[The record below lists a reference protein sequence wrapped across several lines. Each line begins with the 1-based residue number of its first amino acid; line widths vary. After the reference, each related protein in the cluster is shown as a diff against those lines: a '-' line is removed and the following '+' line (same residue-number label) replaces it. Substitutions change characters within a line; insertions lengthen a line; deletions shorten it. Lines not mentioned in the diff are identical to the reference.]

1 MWTPARR
8 RLLLVLLVG
17 ALAAAVLAPGAL
29 AKGVTGLTVCG
40 QDGCVDRTKLVAAAL
55 ADPDSRL
62 GYDVMQGEF
71 TVADPGPAR
80 FVRFRQHIGHDG
92 EDIGSVKTVYFPDL
106 GIQLFEDGT
115 YHSISA
121 ASRPTLDRLV
131 AGIRP
136 FPASALGV
144 RHVQDAAPAA
154 DVTPAA
160 AAPSDGGGG
169 ASGGGGP
176 SAAAWIGAAAAAGVG
191 LFIMMAL
198 WRRRGRPATG

>member
-1 MWTPARR
+1 MWTVAR
-8 RLLLVLLVG
+8 RLLLAVLAGVLAA
-17 ALAAAVLAPGAL
+17 ALAAPAAP

-40 QDGCVDRTKLVAAAL
+40 QDGCVDRTRLVHAAL
-55 ADPDSRL
+55 ADPDGQL
-62 GYDVMQGEF
+62 GYDLMQGDA

-92 EDIGSVKTVYFPDL
+92 EDVGSVKTVYFPDL

-115 YHSISA
+115 YHRISA
-121 ASRPTLDRLV
+121 ASRPALDRLV
-131 AGIRP
+131 AGVRP

-144 RHVQDAAPAA
+144 QHVQDAEPAA

-160 AAPSDGGGG
+160 VPPATPGDGDGGG
-169 ASGGGGP
+169 P
-176 SAAAWIGAAAAAGVG
+176 PAAAWVAAAAVAGVG
-191 LFIMMAL
+191 LFIMMAR